1 MEFTPRIRQILTIL
15 LDAGEPVPEQKIADA
30 AGVSKRTIQREIDY
44 LGSELSHYHLELK
57 KKKNAGV
64 FVEGELVELQKLRDD
79 LSKSKASGV
88 ADKMLRRKYLTA
100 ELLRER
106 TPKKLFYFS
115 EKFGVS
121 EATISKDLDAV
132 QEWLLENGIQM
143 IRKPGYGI
151 VLEHSEKNYRKA
163 IQRFVNENVGNED
176 IRTLVSSHKE
186 AANILGSFHN
196 GNIYELLNSEVLGR
210 VSRVFQEL
218 DEPRLKQ
225 MTDESYIG
233 LMLHIT
239 IAIDRILKGE
249 VITGEDEKLPEYEK
263 DEDYALAR
271 SIIRQLEEEFSLKIP
286 QNETGY
292 ILLHIRGSKVN
303 YSGQTRLTY
312 KIGVEET
319 LNLIDRMLDA
329 YDNTLACE
337 LTCDEEF
344 IHGLMMHLEPAMVR
358 LKNDMSIYNP
368 LLDEIKKEY
377 PDVFEKC
384 KKAAAVITENTGL
397 QVPETEIGFL
407 VMHFGAAEE
416 RIGERRIITRTVE
429 IGVVCASGFG
439 VARLMM
445 TKLKGSLS
453 RNVNIRTYGKDEITP
468 YVISRTDFFVTSFT
482 LEGDQIDYLKVS
494 PLITRDDLL
503 LIQAKADEYSHMPR
517 AFEESDFTRQLEQLN
532 ALSGKIRFLI
542 RNYKNLYEPEEVSLE
557 VLLETAAV
565 QITGSARRA
574 ALLKADLLAREK
586 IMTQIFAGMEFAL
599 FHTRTKAVSDA
610 VFYTVTP
617 QQAKRFTDPSLKGIR
632 AAVIMLMPDG
642 TKEEQETD
650 KEMLGHI
657 SSAFVEDE
665 PFLHTI
671 FTADEACIRE
681 QLQKVLKAYFNEYIA
696 RING

>member
-64 FVEGELVELQKLRDD
+64 FVAGESVELQKLRDD
-79 LSKSKASGV
+79 LSKSKESGI
-88 ADKMLRRKYLTA
+88 ADKTLRRKYLTA

-132 QEWLLENGIQM
+132 QEWLLENGVQM

-151 VLEHSEKNYRKA
+151 VLEHSEKDYRKA

-176 IRTLVSSHKE
+176 IRALVSSHKE

-239 IAIDRILKGE
+239 IAVDRILKGE
-249 VITGEDEKLPEYEK
+249 VITGEDGKLPEYEK

-271 SIIRQLEEEFSLKIP
+271 SIIRQLEAEFSLKIP

-319 LNLIDRMLDA
+319 LNLIDRMLNA
-329 YDNTLACE
+329 YDSTLACE

-407 VMHFGAAEE
+407 AMHFGAAEE

-453 RNVNIRTYGKDEITP
+453 RNVHIRTYGKDEITP

-482 LEGDQIDYLKVS
+482 LEGDQLDYLKVS

-542 RNYKNLYEPEEVSLE
+542 RNYKNLYESEEVSLD

-657 SSAFVEDE
+657 SSAFVEE
-665 PFLHTI
+665 EQFLHTI

-696 RING
+696 RISG

>member
-64 FVEGELVELQKLRDD
+64 FVAGESVELQKLRDD
-79 LSKSKASGV
+79 LSKSKESGI
-88 ADKMLRRKYLTA
+88 ADKTLRRKYLTA

-132 QEWLLENGIQM
+132 QEWLLENGVQM

-151 VLEHSEKNYRKA
+151 VLEHSEKDYRKA

-176 IRTLVSSHKE
+176 IRALVSSHKE

-233 LMLHIT
+233 LLLHIT
-239 IAIDRILKGE
+239 IAVDRILKGE
-249 VITGEDEKLPEYEK
+249 VITGEDGKLPEYEK

-271 SIIRQLEEEFSLKIP
+271 SIIRRLEAEFSLKIP

-319 LNLIDRMLDA
+319 LNLIDRMLNA
-329 YDNTLACE
+329 YDSTLACE

-407 VMHFGAAEE
+407 AMHFGAAEE

-453 RNVNIRTYGKDEITP
+453 RNVHIRTYGKDEITP

-482 LEGDQIDYLKVS
+482 LEGDQLDYLKVS

-542 RNYKNLYEPEEVSLE
+542 RNYKNLYESEEVSLD

-657 SSAFVEDE
+657 SSAFVEE
-665 PFLHTI
+665 EQFLHTI

-696 RING
+696 RISG

>member
-57 KKKNAGV
+57 KKKNAGA
-64 FVEGELVELQKLRDD
+64 FVAGESVELQKLRDD
-79 LSKSKASGV
+79 LSKSKESGI
-88 ADKMLRRKYLTA
+88 ADKTLRRKYLTA

-132 QEWLLENGIQM
+132 QEWLLENGVQM

-151 VLEHSEKNYRKA
+151 VLEHSEKDYRKA

-176 IRTLVSSHKE
+176 IRALVSSHKE

-233 LMLHIT
+233 LLLHIT
-239 IAIDRILKGE
+239 IAVDRILKGE
-249 VITGEDEKLPEYEK
+249 VITGEDGKLPEYEQ

-271 SIIRQLEEEFSLKIP
+271 SIIRRLEAEFSLKIP

-319 LNLIDRMLDA
+319 LNLIDRMLNA
-329 YDNTLACE
+329 YDSTLACE

-407 VMHFGAAEE
+407 AMHFGAAEE

-453 RNVNIRTYGKDEITP
+453 RNVHIRTYGKDEITP

-482 LEGDQIDYLKVS
+482 LEGDQLDYLKVS

-542 RNYKNLYEPEEVSLE
+542 RNYKNLYESEEVSLD

-657 SSAFVEDE
+657 SSAFVEE
-665 PFLHTI
+665 EQFLHTI

-696 RING
+696 RISG

>member
-1 MEFTPRIRQILTIL
+1 
-15 LDAGEPVPEQKIADA
+15 
-30 AGVSKRTIQREIDY
+30 
-44 LGSELSHYHLELK
+44 
-57 KKKNAGV
+57 
-64 FVEGELVELQKLRDD
+64 
-79 LSKSKASGV
+79 
-88 ADKMLRRKYLTA
+88 ML
-100 ELLRER
+100 
-106 TPKKLFYFS
+106 
-115 EKFGVS
+115 
-121 EATISKDLDAV
+121 
-132 QEWLLENGIQM
+132 N
-143 IRKPGYGI
+143 
-151 VLEHSEKNYRKA
+151 
-163 IQRFVNENVGNED
+163 
-176 IRTLVSSHKE
+176 
-186 AANILGSFHN
+186 
-196 GNIYELLNSEVLGR
+196 
-210 VSRVFQEL
+210 
-218 DEPRLKQ
+218 
-225 MTDESYIG
+225 
-233 LMLHIT
+233 
-239 IAIDRILKGE
+239 
-249 VITGEDEKLPEYEK
+249 
-263 DEDYALAR
+263 
-271 SIIRQLEEEFSLKIP
+271 
-286 QNETGY
+286 
-292 ILLHIRGSKVN
+292 
-303 YSGQTRLTY
+303 
-312 KIGVEET
+312 
-319 LNLIDRMLDA
+319 A
-329 YDNTLACE
+329 YDSTLACE

-407 VMHFGAAEE
+407 AMHFGAAEE

-453 RNVNIRTYGKDEITP
+453 RNVHIRTYGKDEITP

-482 LEGDQIDYLKVS
+482 LEGDQLDYLKVS

-542 RNYKNLYEPEEVSLE
+542 RNYKNLYESEEVSLD

-657 SSAFVEDE
+657 SSAFVEE
-665 PFLHTI
+665 EQFLHTI

-696 RING
+696 RISG

>member
-44 LGSELSHYHLELK
+44 LGSELSHYQLELK

-64 FVEGELVELQKLRDD
+64 FVEGELVGLQKLRDD
-79 LSKSKASGV
+79 LSKSKAGGV

-233 LMLHIT
+233 LILHIT

-249 VITGEDEKLPEYEK
+249 VLTGENGKLPEYEK

-271 SIIRQLEEEFSLKIP
+271 SIIRKLEAEISLKIP

-407 VMHFGAAEE
+407 AMHFGAAEE

-453 RNVNIRTYGKDEITP
+453 RNVHIRTYGKDEITP

-482 LEGDQIDYLKVS
+482 LEGDQLDYLKVS

-503 LIQAKADEYSHMPR
+503 LIQAKADEYSHIPR
-517 AFEESDFTRQLEQLN
+517 VFEESDFTRQLEQLN

-610 VFYTVTP
+610 IFYTVTP

-665 PFLHTI
+665 HFLHTI

-696 RING
+696 RISG

>member
-57 KKKNAGV
+57 KKKNAGA
-64 FVEGELVELQKLRDD
+64 FVAGESVELQKLRDD
-79 LSKSKASGV
+79 LSKSKESGI
-88 ADKMLRRKYLTA
+88 ADKTLRRKYLTA

-132 QEWLLENGIQM
+132 QEWLLENGVQM

-151 VLEHSEKNYRKA
+151 VLEHSEKDYRKA

-176 IRTLVSSHKE
+176 IRALVSSHKE

-239 IAIDRILKGE
+239 IAVDRILKGE
-249 VITGEDEKLPEYEK
+249 VITGEDGKLPEYEK

-319 LNLIDRMLDA
+319 LNLIDRMLNA
-329 YDNTLACE
+329 YDSTLACE

-407 VMHFGAAEE
+407 AMHFGAAEE

-453 RNVNIRTYGKDEITP
+453 RNVHIRTYGKDEITP

-482 LEGDQIDYLKVS
+482 LEGDQLDYLKVS

-542 RNYKNLYEPEEVSLE
+542 RNYKNLYESEEVSLD

-657 SSAFVEDE
+657 SSAFVEE
-665 PFLHTI
+665 EQFLHTI

-696 RING
+696 RISG

>member
-15 LDAGEPVPEQKIADA
+15 LDAGEPVPEQRIADA

-64 FVEGELVELQKLRDD
+64 FVAGESVELQKLRDD
-79 LSKSKASGV
+79 LSKSKESGI
-88 ADKMLRRKYLTA
+88 ADKTLRRKYLTA

-132 QEWLLENGIQM
+132 QEWLLENGVQM

-151 VLEHSEKNYRKA
+151 VLEHSEKDYRKA

-176 IRTLVSSHKE
+176 IRALVSSHKE

-233 LMLHIT
+233 LLLHIT
-239 IAIDRILKGE
+239 IAVDRILKGE
-249 VITGEDEKLPEYEK
+249 VITGEDGKLPEYEK

-407 VMHFGAAEE
+407 AMHFGAAEE

-453 RNVNIRTYGKDEITP
+453 RNVHIRTYGKDEITP

-482 LEGDQIDYLKVS
+482 LEGDQLDYLKVS

-503 LIQAKADEYSHMPR
+503 LIQAKADEYSHIPR
-517 AFEESDFTRQLEQLN
+517 VFEESDFTRQLEQLN

-610 VFYTVTP
+610 IFYTVTP

-665 PFLHTI
+665 HFLHTI

-681 QLQKVLKAYFNEYIA
+681 QIQKVLKAYFNEYIA
-696 RING
+696 RISG

>member
-64 FVEGELVELQKLRDD
+64 FVAGESVELQKLRDD
-79 LSKSKASGV
+79 LSKSKESGI
-88 ADKMLRRKYLTA
+88 ADKTLRRKYLTA

-132 QEWLLENGIQM
+132 QEWLLENGVQM

-151 VLEHSEKNYRKA
+151 VLEHSEKDYRKA

-176 IRTLVSSHKE
+176 IRALVSSHKE

-239 IAIDRILKGE
+239 IAVDRILKGE
-249 VITGEDEKLPEYEK
+249 VITGEDGKLPEYEK

-319 LNLIDRMLDA
+319 LNLIDRMLNA
-329 YDNTLACE
+329 YDSTLACE

-407 VMHFGAAEE
+407 AMHFGAAEE

-453 RNVNIRTYGKDEITP
+453 RNVHIRTYGKDEITP

-482 LEGDQIDYLKVS
+482 LEGDQLDYLKVS

-542 RNYKNLYEPEEVSLE
+542 RNYKNLYESEEVSLD

-657 SSAFVEDE
+657 SSAFVEE
-665 PFLHTI
+665 EQFLHTI

-696 RING
+696 RISG